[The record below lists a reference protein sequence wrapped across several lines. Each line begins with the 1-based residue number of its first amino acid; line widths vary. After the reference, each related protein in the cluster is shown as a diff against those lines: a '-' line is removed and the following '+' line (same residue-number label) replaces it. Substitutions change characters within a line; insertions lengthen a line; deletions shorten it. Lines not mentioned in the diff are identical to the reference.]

1 MARTAFF
8 NNFFVIHV
16 EKDGEPR
23 VEQEC
28 GLEFALVAF
37 IKTDKLTSMDVVKD
51 GPVVKEKR
59 LKYFRAGHKDRPPLW
74 EFGVLYL
81 VR

>member
-8 NNFFVIHV
+8 NKFFVIHA

-23 VEQEC
+23 VEQDC
-28 GLEFALVAF
+28 CLEFALVAF
-37 IKTDKLTSMDVVKD
+37 IKTDNLTSMDVITGD
-51 GPVVKEKR
+51 PVVKGKR
-59 LKYFRAGHKDRPPLW
+59 LKYFRPGHKDRPPLW